1 MWHGIRCSVQPE
13 LVRAFLCI
21 PPSLVDADE
30 HEKKVHRKER
40 GKRTV
45 PPRPSRIM
53 HLTVGGDFCNIHEPV
68 ELCPAKLACNTL
80 ADVLRSHTLWLPVT

>member
-21 PPSLVDADE
+21 PPSMADADE
-30 HEKKVHRKER
+30 HEKKVHGKER
-40 GKRTV
+40 SKRAV

-53 HLTVGGDFCNIHEPV
+53 RPTVNVDLRDIHEPV
-68 ELCPAKLACNTL
+68 ELCPAKLARNTL